1 MATDCEGRAPG
12 TQAAV
17 TVAEEGRCGSGTPE
31 CLGDKSIPSLLRCAL
46 GREESDLIS
55 ECDFLHLP
63 FGCLIVYGLGVSLG
77 RETGTRIAVEVSG
90 QLVGVRS

>member
-31 CLGDKSIPSLLRCAL
+31 CLGDKSIPSLPRCAL

-63 FGCLIVYGLGVSLG
+63 FGCLMSMGLVFLWGGKRGQGSLW
-77 RETGTRIAVEVSG
+77 
-90 QLVGVRS
+90 RSQDNLWE

>member
-1 MATDCEGRAPG
+1 MATDCKGRAPG
-12 TQAAV
+12 TQAAK
-17 TVAEEGRCGSGTPE
+17 TVAEEGRCGSQIPE
-31 CLGDKSIPSLLRCAL
+31 CLGDKSIPSLPRCAL
-46 GREESDLIS
+46 GREESDLFS

-77 RETGTRIAVEVSG
+77 RETEAKVAVEVTG